1 MTDQPRYLTTEEA
14 ADILKVSQK
23 TVLRWI
29 DSGRLRACK
38 PGRAYRI
45 RVEDLPSPDHD
56 GRGVEV
62 IYLDDNASN
71 PIDPIVRD
79 AMVQA
84 LNDPPANASSTHA
97 NGSAAH
103 YRVDIAR
110 DSLAELVDAS
120 SSEVVFTA
128 GATEANNLFLRG
140 FPWGQRRTLVVSAT
154 EHSSVANPA
163 RVLAELGLIELR
175 IVPVD
180 RTGQV
185 HLDVLSELLDDTVAA
200 VSISAANSE
209 TGVIAPLAAISTLV
223 HEAGAVFHSDAT
235 QLVGRLPISIRR
247 AGLDAISLSGHKMN
261 GPQGIGALVVNRRL
275 RRKLNPI
282 VSGGGHEDGLRSG
295 SSNVAGIVGLGAA
308 ARIAADPAN
317 IERMLSLREQ
327 LTRGLISVGGIVN
340 AASADRL
347 PNTVN
352 VRFPGALGDV
362 VLTRTP
368 QVAASLGSACNAGAI
383 EPSPTLLAMGLSR
396 TEAQESIRFSV
407 TRFTTSEEI
416 RSAIAAIATTL
427 AEVRQLTQEV
437 A

>member
-1 MTDQPRYLTTEEA
+1 VPDQRQYLTTEEA

-45 RVEDLPSPDHD
+45 RVEDLPTPDHD
-56 GRGVEV
+56 TRGVEV

-79 AMVQA
+79 AIVQA
-84 LNDPPANASSTHA
+84 LNDRPANASSAHA
-97 NGSAAH
+97 NGLAAH

-110 DSLAELVDAS
+110 DSVAELVDAS
-120 SSEVVFTA
+120 PSEVVFTA

-140 FPWGQRRTLVVSAT
+140 FPWGKRRTLIISAT
-154 EHSSVANPA
+154 EHSSVSNPA
-163 RVLAELGLIELR
+163 RVLADQGLIELR
-175 IVPVD
+175 VVPVD

-185 HLDVLSELLDDTVAA
+185 QLEVLNTLLDDTVAA
-200 VSISAANSE
+200 VSIAAANSE
-209 TGVIAPLAAISTLV
+209 TGVISPLASISALV
-223 HEAGAVFHSDAT
+223 HAAGAVFHSDAT
-235 QLVGRLPISIRR
+235 QLVGRLPMSIRQ

-261 GPQGIGALVVNRRL
+261 GPQGIGALVVHRRL
-275 RRKLNPI
+275 RRNLNPI

-295 SSNVAGIVGLGAA
+295 SSNVAGIIGLGAA
-308 ARIAADPAN
+308 ARLAADPAN
-317 IERMLSLREQ
+317 IERMLGLREQ
-327 LTRGLISVGGIVN
+327 LTRGLISLGGVVN

-352 VRFPGALGDV
+352 IRFPGALGDV

-407 TRFTTSEEI
+407 TRFTTTDEI
-416 RSAIAAIATTL
+416 RSAIAAIAVTV